1 MTEILDGRD
10 PFTGRPLRLTIVDGR
25 ITGIGEGPSDADGW
39 LAPGLV
45 DLQVNGY
52 AGHDLNAAGVDGETV
67 AEVARALRRDGVT
80 TFVPTLVTASH
91 DRIAAALRAI
101 AAARAAD
108 PALRHAIPY
117 VHLEGPHIS
126 DEDGPRG
133 AHDREH
139 VRPPSLDEF
148 TAWQRAGEGLIGMV
162 TLSPHFDEAPGYTR
176 ELVRRG
182 VHVAVG
188 HTHATPA
195 QITAVADAGARL
207 STHLGNAAHALLPRH
222 PNYLWTQLADDR
234 LTAGFIA
241 DGHHLPADTLTA
253 MIRAKGLDR
262 SILVSDAVALA
273 GLPPGR
279 YETPVGGAVELSAEG
294 RLVMAGTPF
303 LAGAARGLADGVA
316 HAATAARLGLGD
328 ALRLATV
335 RPGIFTGGRGVL
347 TVGGP
352 ADLIRFGW
360 APGDAVLRLSQVL
373 ACGYDVRP

>member
-133 AHDREH
+133 AHDR
-139 VRPPSLDEF
+139 P
-148 TAWQRAGEGLIGMV
+148 ARA
-162 TLSPHFDEAPGYTR
+162 
-176 ELVRRG
+176 
-182 VHVAVG
+182 
-188 HTHATPA
+188 
-195 QITAVADAGARL
+195 
-207 STHLGNAAHALLPRH
+207 
-222 PNYLWTQLADDR
+222 
-234 LTAGFIA
+234 
-241 DGHHLPADTLTA
+241 
-253 MIRAKGLDR
+253 
-262 SILVSDAVALA
+262 
-273 GLPPGR
+273 
-279 YETPVGGAVELSAEG
+279 
-294 RLVMAGTPF
+294 
-303 LAGAARGLADGVA
+303 
-316 HAATAARLGLGD
+316 
-328 ALRLATV
+328 
-335 RPGIFTGGRGVL
+335 
-347 TVGGP
+347 
-352 ADLIRFGW
+352 
-360 APGDAVLRLSQVL
+360 
-373 ACGYDVRP
+373 